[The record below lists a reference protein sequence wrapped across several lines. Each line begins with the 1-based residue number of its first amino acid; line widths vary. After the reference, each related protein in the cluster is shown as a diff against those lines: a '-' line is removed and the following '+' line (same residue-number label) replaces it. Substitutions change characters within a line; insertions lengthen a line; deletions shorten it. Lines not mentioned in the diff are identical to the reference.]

1 MTKKEKKMFLQLI
14 REVRELRGRL
24 EERDLELAEVERI
37 VTSLIKGPST
47 FLHNDSNHSI
57 ERAESLL
64 VRGPSFRR

>member
-47 FLHNDSNHSI
+47 FLHNDSNHST
-57 ERAESLL
+57 
-64 VRGPSFRR
+64 